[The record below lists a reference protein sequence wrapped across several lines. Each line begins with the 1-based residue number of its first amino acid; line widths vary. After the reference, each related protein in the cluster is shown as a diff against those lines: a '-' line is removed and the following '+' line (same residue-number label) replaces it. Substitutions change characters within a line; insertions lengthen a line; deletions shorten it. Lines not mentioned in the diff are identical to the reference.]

1 MPSLDYATLAT
12 FAALWV
18 FIVPIPGPNILIT
31 THVALTRSPAHVAC
45 VIAGGILG
53 NLILSNLAYLGW
65 AALLTL
71 FPWLKVGVILIG
83 GLYLMWF
90 GGRLV
95 NRARGAGP
103 LPPPPRESPTEL
115 GRSVA
120 LGFLTA
126 ISNTQAIIFI
136 TSVYALA
143 GVLTTNLAT
152 GIAASLVMITMNA
165 SFLAL
170 LGWLFQRAP
179 VRAFYARARRG
190 IEGTIGLLFVAL
202 GGRMLLRLV

>member
-1 MPSLDYATLAT
+1 MSLDYATLAT

-31 THVALTRSPAHVAC
+31 THVALTRSPLHVAC
-45 VIAGGILG
+45 VIAGGITG
-53 NLILSNLAYLGW
+53 TFILATLAYLGW

-71 FPWLKVGVILIG
+71 FPWLKVGVILLG
-83 GLYLMWF
+83 GLYLVWF
-90 GGRLV
+90 GGRLI
-95 NRARGAGP
+95 NRARRPGA
-103 LPPPPRESPTEL
+103 LPEPPRASPLEL

-136 TSVYALA
+136 TSVYAVS

-152 GIAASLVMITMNA
+152 GITAGFVMITMNA
-165 SFLAL
+165 SFLGL
-170 LGWLFQRAP
+170 LGWLFQRPA

-190 IEGTIGLLFVAL
+190 IEGTIGVLFLAL